1 MPTARGPEEQREVA
15 AMIYQIHRYPADLID
30 VVRLGGGERVVIRP
44 VLPQDEDLT
53 SAFFRSLSG
62 AARYDR
68 FMSPMR
74 DLPPELLQRFTHVDY
89 ADHVALVAEVFAGGR
104 ETVIA
109 EARYVR
115 RPDRSAAEFAVSVA
129 EAWQGKGLAKLML
142 GKLVCRATADGVER
156 IVGETLAGN
165 ARMLSLARK
174 AGFIIT
180 ASPDVSGVM
189 LLEKPLRAPRPGS
202 DCSAA
207 APATLEAA

>member
-1 MPTARGPEEQREVA
+1 
-15 AMIYQIHRYPADLID
+15 MIYRIHRYPADLID
-30 VVRLGGGERVVIRP
+30 VVRLGAGERIVIRP

-89 ADHVALVAEVFAGGR
+89 ADHVALVAEVFMEGR

-115 RPDRSAAEFAVSVA
+115 RPDRSSAEFAVSVA

-142 GKLVCRATADGVER
+142 GKLVCRASADGVER
-156 IVGETLAGN
+156 IVGETLASN

-174 AGFIIT
+174 AGFVIS

-189 LLEKPLRAPRPGS
+189 LLEKPLRASLPGT